1 MYRFSLALALSL
13 TIASGSVRSADT
25 ETPSVEEQSSHQ
37 QTSIIKM
44 VDEKTPLKI
53 NAFCLDG
60 DGHIVAV
67 CGNGPGEVRVINDDG
82 KILRSWK
89 TGVKPEAVNVA
100 DDGTVL
106 VGGEGKLFRF
116 DAAGQQLQ
124 QAEAPHAH
132 ALRTDTAELRKQAIA
147 RLSQQNNS
155 NALSVRITV
164 YEKVIAQLEEK
175 GKKTELN
182 DQEMR
187 MLEVLPK
194 TLATFREQYA
204 KEAEEDGDKDDGP
217 SEERIQAYIKSLV
230 ASKMRISSVSSSGDH
245 VFVATRSTAGYGY
258 DIWRT
263 DDEFSNS
270 KVIVTGLRGCCGQMD
285 VQCCKNGVF
294 VAENSRHRVV
304 RYDIEGEE
312 VASWGS
318 RDREGV
324 DGFSS
329 CCNPMNV
336 CFNGTGDVFTA
347 ESGTGR
353 IKRFSAKGDFVGYVG
368 DVDLVPGCKNV
379 SIAVSPN
386 TDKVYMLDL
395 TRNHIVMMQTKP
407 SGSETSSDSVG
418 G

>member
-1 MYRFSLALALSL
+1 MYRFSLALVLSL
-13 TIASGSVRSADT
+13 TVVSNSVQSADV
-25 ETPSVEEQSSHQ
+25 ETPSVEEQSTHQ

-53 NAFCLDG
+53 NAFCLNG

-67 CGNGPGEVRVINDDG
+67 CGNGPGEVRIINDDG
-82 KILRSWK
+82 KILRSWE
-89 TGVKPEAVNVA
+89 TDVKPEAVNVA

-116 DAAGQQLQ
+116 DAAGKELQ

-147 RLSQQNNS
+147 RLSQQNNT

-204 KEAEEDGDKDDGP
+204 KEAKESGDKQDGP
-217 SEERIQAYIKSLV
+217 SEERIQAYIKSLI

-336 CFNGTGDVFTA
+336 CFNGSGDVFTA

-368 DVDLVPGCKNV
+368 DVNLVPGCKNV

-395 TRNHIVMMQTKP
+395 TRNHIVMMQAKP
-407 SGSETSSDSVG
+407 SDSETSSDSVG

>member
-1 MYRFSLALALSL
+1 MYRFSLALVLSL
-13 TIASGSVRSADT
+13 TVVSNSVQSADV
-25 ETPSVEEQSSHQ
+25 ETPSVEEQSTHQ

-53 NAFCLDG
+53 NAFCLNG

-67 CGNGPGEVRVINDDG
+67 CGNGPGEVRIINDDG
-82 KILRSWK
+82 KILRSWE
-89 TGVKPEAVNVA
+89 TDVKPEAVNVA

-116 DAAGQQLQ
+116 DAAGKELQ

-147 RLSQQNNS
+147 RLSQQNNT

-204 KEAEEDGDKDDGP
+204 KEAEESGDKQDGP
-217 SEERIQAYIKSLV
+217 SEERIQAYIKSLI

-336 CFNGTGDVFTA
+336 CFNGSGDVFTA

-368 DVDLVPGCKNV
+368 DVNLVPGCKNV

-395 TRNHIVMMQTKP
+395 TRNHIVMMQAKP
-407 SGSETSSDSVG
+407 SDSETSSDSVG